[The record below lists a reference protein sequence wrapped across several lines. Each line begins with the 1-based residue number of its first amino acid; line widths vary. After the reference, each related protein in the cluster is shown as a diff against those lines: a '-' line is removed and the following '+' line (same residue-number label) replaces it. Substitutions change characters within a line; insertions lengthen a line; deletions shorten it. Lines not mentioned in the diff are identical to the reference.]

1 MGLRAVGGAGRKAPG
16 RQDVRS
22 GTAQGGVRRPLDGDG
37 GVSGSRARGP
47 KRGSR
52 TVTSSRMAAATTF
65 LRNFQLAVRRASK
78 QSPGSE
84 PGESSMQGTPRLNGL
99 CPPMGRRHPQATDRP
114 RLQSPFNNSTAC

>member
-22 GTAQGGVRRPLDGDG
+22 GTPQGRVRRPLDGDG

-65 LRNFQLAVRRASK
+65 LRNGGPASRALARNQR
-78 QSPGSE
+78 
-84 PGESSMQGTPRLNGL
+84 N
-99 CPPMGRRHPQATDRP
+99 PPCREHPD
-114 RLQSPFNNSTAC
+114 